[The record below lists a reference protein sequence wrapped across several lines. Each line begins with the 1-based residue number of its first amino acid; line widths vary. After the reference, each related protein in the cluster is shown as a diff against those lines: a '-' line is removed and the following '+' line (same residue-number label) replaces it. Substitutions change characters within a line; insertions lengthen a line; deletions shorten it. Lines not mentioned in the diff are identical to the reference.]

1 MQISET
7 VNNNK
12 KKIKNK
18 TKQKKKKKKKNR
30 TNIRA
35 FFLAGLKTCR
45 MG

>member
-12 KKIKNK
+12 KKKLK
-18 TKQKKKKKKKNR
+18 TKQNRKKKKKKNI